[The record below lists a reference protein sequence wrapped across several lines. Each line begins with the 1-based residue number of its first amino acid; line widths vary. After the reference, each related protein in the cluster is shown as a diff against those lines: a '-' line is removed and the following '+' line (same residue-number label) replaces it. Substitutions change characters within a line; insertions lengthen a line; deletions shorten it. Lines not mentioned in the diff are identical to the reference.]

1 MKWVKEGGA
10 ERWRARLDKA
20 DALGAFWECVVERRG
35 GRLDAPV
42 AAGPGGTLAG
52 RGTPFPNDG
61 NRSPGGGS
69 WLWAIGRAD
78 PSGGCKL
85 VGCAA
90 ALTRE
95 EAQSEAEACATS
107 FVALARLLAELN

>member
-1 MKWVKEGGA
+1 MKWFKEGDA
-10 ERWRARLDKA
+10 ERWRARVDKT
-20 DALGAFWECVVERRG
+20 DAQGAFWECVVERRG
-35 GRLDAPV
+35 GMLDALV
-42 AAGPGGTLAG
+42 AAGPGGTLTG
-52 RGTPFPNDG
+52 RGTPYPNDG
-61 NRSPGGGS
+61 KRSPRGGF

-85 VGCAA
+85 CGGAA